1 MTIEE
6 AIETIEYARAFNEE
20 NTLLMKAWDLII
32 DYVRAQSAN
41 DGQMKSDG
49 WISVKDRL
57 PEPDKEV
64 LLIAHGWT
72 SRTTYIGSLHHT
84 ASKKSWMTGIESK
97 ESDWQIWGWSYLKEP
112 HVTHWMPLPKPPKSE
127 GGDEP

>member
-49 WISVKDRL
+49 WISVNDRL
-57 PEPDKEV
+57 PRDDERV
-64 LLIAHGWT
+64 LLYRDNMDEFSI
-72 SRTTYIGSLHHT
+72 SVVY
-84 ASKKSWMTGIESK
+84 
-97 ESDWQIWGWSYLKEP
+97 GWSVINKARERGI
-112 HVTHWMPLPKPPKSE
+112 THWMPLPEPPKSE